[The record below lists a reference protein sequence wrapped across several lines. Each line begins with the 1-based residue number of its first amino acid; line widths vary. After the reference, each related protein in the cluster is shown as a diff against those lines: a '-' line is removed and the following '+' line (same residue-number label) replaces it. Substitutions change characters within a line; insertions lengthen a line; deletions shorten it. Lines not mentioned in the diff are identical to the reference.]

1 MLLLLLLLVTLI
13 FCYAAKCQTQC
24 TLSLA
29 TCRSSLSAHIHYY
42 VVDVV
47 GKSGFATPT
56 AQRTHTHTLPQPAR
70 NSELSCCCRCCCCS
84 RNAVEVC
91 GHILARMFL
100 YQTRRDQTQRDQTRA
115 EQSTPDQTRQLAECW
130 QEELASFTSCL
141 LSLAALSLLAICFEF
156 GINFS
161 HRTQEIEMFP

>member
-1 MLLLLLLLVTLI
+1 MLLNARHSAPSRSPSPH
-13 FCYAAKCQTQC
+13 AAAPCQHTSIIM
-24 TLSLA
+24 LWMLWEK
-29 TCRSSLSAHIHYY
+29 
-42 VVDVV
+42 VDLPRPPPN
-47 GKSGFATPT
+47 A
-56 AQRTHTHTLPQPAR
+56 HTHTLPQPAR

-115 EQSTPDQTRQLAECW
+115 EHTSPDQTVGGVLCL
-130 QEELASFTSCL
+130 LASFTSCL